1 MRDKVV
7 VSQDGAEKIEG
18 YFRQVIFERVF
29 DRGSGYGWNLEQI
42 NLKWTR
48 KFRER
53 STKNVDLYYI
63 YRVLGRFAIVC
74 ERLCVRKKKYKRQAC
89 IKKRELN
96 DFSNC

>member
-29 DRGSGYGWNLEQI
+29 DRGSGGIWNKCLR
-42 NLKWTR
+42 WTR

-96 DFSNC
+96 DFSISNC